1 MVVLRGSGREALV
14 DDCKRSGPE
23 RHRGEVECC
32 HVIRCVRYIPLRV
45 KRVDEEGIVLWPCV
59 IVVLNEGEFGS
70 PETAKV
76 VNSSERAFSKHVLEE
91 FSS

>member
-1 MVVLRGSGREALV
+1 MVLRGTGRKARV

-23 RHRGEVECC
+23 RHLREVECC

-45 KRVDEEGIVLWPCV
+45 KRVDEEGVVLWPCM
-59 IVVLNEGEFGS
+59 IIVLNEGEFGS
-70 PETAKV
+70 PEAAKV
-76 VNSSERAFSKHVLEE
+76 VNSSGRIFPKHFLEE